1 MKPPKAPKPT
11 AQELAGVARQSRMID
26 EETEEMEKRLKA
38 QARGKLGSKSLLA
51 RAGKKASKTSG
62 GSSRGSM
69 MRGGSS
75 GSSGAGGG
83 GSGMSGGGTYGGSN
97 FNKR

>member
-26 EETEEMEKRLKA
+26 EAKEDLEKRLKA
-38 QARGKLGSKSLLA
+38 QARGKSGSKSLLVK
-51 RAGKKASKTSG
+51 AGKASKTSG

>member
-1 MKPPKAPKPT
+1 MKAPKAPKPT

-51 RAGKKASKTSG
+51 KAGKKASGGSGKGSIMGGGGYTGTPFMGGGSG
-62 GSSRGSM
+62 GSSASRQ
-69 MRGGSS
+69 R
-75 GSSGAGGG
+75 
-83 GSGMSGGGTYGGSN
+83 
-97 FNKR
+97 

>member
-1 MKPPKAPKPT
+1 MGFLKAPKAPEPT

-38 QARGKLGSKSLLA
+38 AARGKSGSSSLLA
-51 RAGKKASKTSG
+51 KAGKASGKSSG
-62 GSSRGSM
+62 MGRRSM
-69 MRGGSS
+69 MGGNA
-75 GSSGAGGG
+75 GASGAG

-97 FNKR
+97 FNRK

>member
-1 MKPPKAPKPT
+1 MKAPKAPKPT

-51 RAGKKASKTSG
+51 KSGKKASS

-69 MRGGSS
+69 MGGNA
-75 GSSGAGGG
+75 SGAGGG

-97 FNKR
+97 FNRK